1 MHFNKKTD
9 VDNALLR
16 ISDSLAFGATARHV
30 YTVVDDAENKRKL
43 LVKAKNN
50 LAAAGNKALA
60 YRFGGREV
68 GKDAETEQAIFAPH
82 ILWEDKH
89 VEVTASEAMQAT
101 KSPAAR
107 DEAKK
112 FLADILANG
121 PMVKAEIEDSANA
134 NGISDRTLF
143 RAKSELGVLA
153 KKDGPN
159 GSWTW
164 RLPVSATRKVAA
176 A

>member
-16 ISDSLAFGATARHV
+16 VSDSLAFGATSRHV
-30 YTVVDDAENKRKL
+30 YAVIDDAENKRKL
-43 LVKAKNN
+43 FVKAKNN
-50 LAAAGNKALA
+50 LSAAGNKALA

-68 GKDAETEQAIFAPH
+68 GNDPHSGETIFAPH
-82 ILWEDKH
+82 ILWEGKH
-89 VEVTASEAMQAT
+89 VDVTATEAMQAS

-112 FLADILANG
+112 FLAGILANG
-121 PMVKAEIEDSANA
+121 PVVKAEIEEAAKA
-134 NGISDRTLF
+134 NGVSERTLF
-143 RAKSELGVLA
+143 RVKAELGVMA

-159 GSWTW
+159 GTWMW
-164 RLPVSATRKVAA
+164 RLPEGPARKDAA